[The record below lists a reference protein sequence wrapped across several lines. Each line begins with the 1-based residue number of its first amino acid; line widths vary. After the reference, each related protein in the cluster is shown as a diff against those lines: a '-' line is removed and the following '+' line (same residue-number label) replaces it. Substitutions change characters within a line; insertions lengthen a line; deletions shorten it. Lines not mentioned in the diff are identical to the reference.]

1 MGYTERKRILFFGLP
16 WTFTKYTVEEENITI
31 NQGLLR
37 TVENDCYMYRIQDT
51 VLKVS
56 FLERIFKLG
65 TIECITGDSTHPV
78 LKLEHIKN
86 AKEIKDYIS
95 KASEEQRRKRRT
107 LNTVDIGAVNIAD
120 IEE

>member
-1 MGYTERKRILFFGLP
+1 MQYTERKRILFFGLP
-16 WTFTKYTVEEENITI
+16 WTFTKYTIEDENVTI

-56 FLERIFKLG
+56 FLERLFKLG
-65 TIECITGDSTHPV
+65 TIECVTGDSTHPV

-86 AKEIKDYIS
+86 AKEIKNFIS
-95 KASEEQRRKRRT
+95 KASEEERRKKRT
-107 LNTVDIGAVNIAD
+107 LNTVDIGANAISD
-120 IEE
+120 IDE

>member
-1 MGYTERKRILFFGLP
+1 MEYTERKRILFFGLP
-16 WTFTKYTVEEENITI
+16 WTFTKYSINEESITI

-51 VLKVS
+51 ILKVS

-86 AKEIKDYIS
+86 AKEIKDFIN
-95 KASEEQRRKRRT
+95 KASEEGRRKKRT
-107 LNTVDIGAVNIAD
+107 LNTIDIGAND
-120 IEE
+120 NFELEK

>member
-56 FLERIFKLG
+56 FLERILKLG

-107 LNTVDIGAVNIAD
+107 LNTVDIGADNIAD